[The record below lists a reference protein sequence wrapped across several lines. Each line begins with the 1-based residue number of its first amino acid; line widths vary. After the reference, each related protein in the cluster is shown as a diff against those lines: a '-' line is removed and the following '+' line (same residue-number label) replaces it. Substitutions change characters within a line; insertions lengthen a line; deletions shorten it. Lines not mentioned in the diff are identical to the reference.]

1 MLSLNLLCLP
11 FAHLMEFY
19 WQIPFVGSPTI
30 GAKFSDTKR
39 EEQLL
44 ELKKYLIFAPPKH
57 ICQDLPGTSVNRVP

>member
-1 MLSLNLLCLP
+1 
-11 FAHLMEFY
+11 MEFY

-44 ELKKYLIFAPPKH
+44 ELKKYLIFAPSKH